1 MINNHFSELFRC
13 EAPQSKIGLRYGAL
27 WGVMGRY
34 GKYFCEEY
42 NSFPSNTHHSIVCFI
57 IK

>member
-27 WGVMGRY
+27 WGVMVNTSVR
-34 GKYFCEEY
+34 
-42 NSFPSNTHHSIVCFI
+42 NITHFPLTHTTL
-57 IK
+57 

>member
-1 MINNHFSELFRC
+1 M
-13 EAPQSKIGLRYGAL
+13 GRYGAL